1 MERIPMTRK
10 GYEDLREELRKLQ
23 TTERQKI
30 IRAIEEARAHGDIS
44 ENAEY
49 QAAKEK
55 QAHIE
60 GRIQE
65 LSDRLARAEV
75 VDPPKIPPDK
85 VQFGVKVTLLNV
97 DTDEEVT
104 YRLVG
109 PYESDVENGLI
120 SVTSPLGRA
129 LIGREEGDE
138 VEVHT
143 PKGTRVYEI
152 LKIEV

>member
-10 GYEDLREELRKLQ
+10 GYDDLREELRKLQ

-75 VDPPKIPPDK
+75 VDLPKTPPKR
-85 VQFGVKVTLLNV
+85 VQFGVKVTLVNV
-97 DTDEEVT
+97 DTDEEVV

-109 PYESDVENGLI
+109 PYESNVEEGLI

-129 LIGREEGDE
+129 LIGREEGEE

-143 PKGTRVYEI
+143 PKGIKVYEI

>member
-1 MERIPMTRK
+1 MERIPMTRQ
-10 GYEDLREELRKLQ
+10 GYEELREELRRLQ
-23 TTERQKI
+23 TFERQKI

-75 VDPPKIPPDK
+75 VDLPKTPPEK

-109 PYESDVENGLI
+109 PYESDVERGLI

>member
-10 GYEDLREELRKLQ
+10 GYEELREELRKLQ

-30 IRAIEEARAHGDIS
+30 IKAIEEARAHGDIS

-75 VDPPKIPPDK
+75 VDFPKTPPER
-85 VQFGVKVTLLNV
+85 VQFGVKVTLLNL

-109 PYESDVENGLI
+109 PYESDVSKGLI

-129 LIGREEGDE
+129 LIGKEEGDE
-138 VEVHT
+138 VEVQT
-143 PKGTRVYEI
+143 PKGIKVYEI

>member
-10 GYEDLREELRKLQ
+10 GYEDLREELRRLQ

-30 IRAIEEARAHGDIS
+30 IKAIEEARAHGDIS

-75 VDPPKIPPDK
+75 VDLPKTPPSR

-109 PYESDVENGLI
+109 PYESDVSKGLI

-138 VEVHT
+138 VEVQT
-143 PKGTRVYEI
+143 PKGVKVYEI
-152 LKIEV
+152 LKIEI

>member
-1 MERIPMTRK
+1 MEKIPMTRQ
-10 GYEDLREELRKLQ
+10 GYQALREELRRLQ

-30 IRAIEEARAHGDIS
+30 IKAIEEARAHGDIS

-75 VDPPKIPPDK
+75 VDIPKKAPSR
-85 VQFGVKVTLLNV
+85 VQFGVKVTLLDL

-104 YRLVG
+104 YQLVG
-109 PYESDVENGLI
+109 PFESDVEKGRI
-120 SVTSPLGRA
+120 SVTSPIGRA
-129 LIGREEGDE
+129 LIGKEEGDE
-138 VEVHT
+138 VEVQT
-143 PKGTRVYEI
+143 PKGLRVFEI
-152 LKIEV
+152 IKIEV

>member
-75 VDPPKIPPDK
+75 VDPPKTPPDK
-85 VQFGVKVTLLNV
+85 VQFGVKVTLLNI

-109 PYESDVENGLI
+109 PYESDVEKGLI

>member
-75 VDPPKIPPDK
+75 VDLPKTPPEK
-85 VQFGVKVTLLNV
+85 VQFGVKVTLLNI
-97 DTDEEVT
+97 DTDEEVS

-109 PYESDVENGLI
+109 PYESDVEKGLI

>member
-1 MERIPMTRK
+1 MERIPMSRK
-10 GYEDLREELRKLQ
+10 GYEDLREELRRLQ
-23 TTERQKI
+23 TVERQKI
-30 IRAIEEARAHGDIS
+30 IKAIEEARAHGDIS

-75 VDPPKIPPDK
+75 VDFPKTAPDR
-85 VQFGVKVTLLNV
+85 VQFGVKVTLLNLEN
-97 DTDEEVT
+97 DEEVT

-109 PYESDVENGLI
+109 PYESDVNNGLI
-120 SVTSPLGRA
+120 SVTSPLGKA
-129 LIGREEGDE
+129 LIGKEEGDE
-138 VEVHT
+138 VEVQT
-143 PKGTRVYEI
+143 PRGVKTYEI
-152 LKIEV
+152 LKIDV